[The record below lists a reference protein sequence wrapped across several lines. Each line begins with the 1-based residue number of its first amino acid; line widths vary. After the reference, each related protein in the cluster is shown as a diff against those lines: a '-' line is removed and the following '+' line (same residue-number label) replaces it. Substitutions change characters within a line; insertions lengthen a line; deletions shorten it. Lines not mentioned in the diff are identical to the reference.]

1 MDLPSQIE
9 TSMSGSR
16 AEMICSFVVI
26 LVGLRR
32 LPTEAAAE
40 GRSRSGEPGKIPEEL
55 RSSLQMEDANAAR
68 DPCDLS
74 VAQDRNL
81 R

>member
-1 MDLPSQIE
+1 
-9 TSMSGSR
+9 MSGSK
-16 AEMICSFVVI
+16 AKVICSFVVI
-26 LVGLRR
+26 LVGSRR
-32 LPTEAAAE
+32 LPIEAADE
-40 GRSRSGEPGKIPEEL
+40 GRSSSGDPRKITEEL
-55 RSSLQMEDANAAR
+55 RSSLRMDDANAAR

>member
-1 MDLPSQIE
+1 MDSPLQIE
-9 TSMSGSR
+9 TSMSDTKAKVICPFVMILAGS
-16 AEMICSFVVI
+16 
-26 LVGLRR
+26 RR

-40 GRSRSGEPGKIPEEL
+40 GRSRSGWPRKITEEL
-55 RSSLQMEDANAAR
+55 RSSLRMEDSNAAG

-74 VAQDRNL
+74 VAEDGSL

>member
-1 MDLPSQIE
+1 
-9 TSMSGSR
+9 MSGSK
-16 AEMICSFVVI
+16 AKVICSFVVI
-26 LVGLRR
+26 FVGSRR
-32 LPTEAAAE
+32 LPSEAAAE
-40 GRSRSGEPGKIPEEL
+40 GRSRSGEPLKITEEL
-55 RSSLQMEDANAAR
+55 RSTLRMEDANAGR

>member
-1 MDLPSQIE
+1 
-9 TSMSGSR
+9 MSGSK
-16 AEMICSFVVI
+16 AKVICSFVVI
-26 LVGLRR
+26 LVGSRR

-40 GRSRSGEPGKIPEEL
+40 GRSRSGEPLKITEEL
-55 RSSLQMEDANAAR
+55 RSTLRMEDANAAR

>member
-1 MDLPSQIE
+1 
-9 TSMSGSR
+9 MSGSK
-16 AEMICSFVVI
+16 AKVICSYVAI
-26 LVGLRR
+26 LVGRR
-32 LPTEAAAE
+32 LLTEAAAE
-40 GRSRSGEPGKIPEEL
+40 GRSRSGEPRKITEEL
-55 RSSLQMEDANAAR
+55 RSSLRMKDANVAR

>member
-1 MDLPSQIE
+1 
-9 TSMSGSR
+9 MSGSK
-16 AEMICSFVVI
+16 AKVICSFVVI
-26 LVGLRR
+26 LVGSRR
-32 LPTEAAAE
+32 LPSEAPAE
-40 GRSRSGEPGKIPEEL
+40 GGSRSGEPLKIAEEL
-55 RSSLQMEDANAAR
+55 RSTLRLEDANAAR

>member
-1 MDLPSQIE
+1 
-9 TSMSGSR
+9 MSGSK
-16 AEMICSFVVI
+16 AKVICSFVMI
-26 LVGLRR
+26 LVGSRR

-40 GRSRSGEPGKIPEEL
+40 GRSRSGEPLKITEEL
-55 RSSLQMEDANAAR
+55 RSTLRMEDANAAR

-74 VAQDRNL
+74 VAQDRTL

>member
-1 MDLPSQIE
+1 
-9 TSMSGSR
+9 MSGSK
-16 AEMICSFVVI
+16 AKVICSFVVI
-26 LVGLRR
+26 LVGSRR
-32 LPTEAAAE
+32 LPIEAAAE
-40 GRSRSGEPGKIPEEL
+40 GRSRSGDPRKITEEL
-55 RSSLQMEDANAAR
+55 RSSLRMDDANAAR